1 MQKLVVNTDMTTQ
14 ESSSDLLVIGVI
26 TQAFGIKGWVKVKSF
41 TEPESNILHYRHCLL
56 SHNGQ
61 QRKVEIEQARPQGKA
76 LALKLK
82 GIDDRNQ
89 SELLRK
95 AQLMI
100 AADQLAQLPPDEYY
114 WHQLQGLTVL
124 LASEAASDSANTVDT
139 ANTAKQDLPILGV
152 VSHLLETGSNDVLV
166 VKPSADSLDQRER
179 LLPYRPEVVL
189 EVDLDAGTLSVDWD
203 PDF

>member
-1 MQKLVVNTDMTTQ
+1 MTTQ

-124 LASEAASDSANTVDT
+124 LASEAASD
-139 ANTAKQDLPILGV
+139 LPILGV